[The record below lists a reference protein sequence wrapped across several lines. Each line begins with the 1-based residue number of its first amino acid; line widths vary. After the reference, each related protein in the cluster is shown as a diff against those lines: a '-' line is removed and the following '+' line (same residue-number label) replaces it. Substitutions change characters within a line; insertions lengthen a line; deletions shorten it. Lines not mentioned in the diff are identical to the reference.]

1 MVLSIQFGFSV
12 RKDSSLKFW
21 GDFLVV
27 PLTALTAV
35 FFTRNC
41 VINQVGVGSHS
52 RLAELDQVLV
62 RGPRMEAAD
71 VQVRFAQL
79 FPSPTT
85 AIATAVGVGTR
96 GCHLVGGGHIGLL

>member
-1 MVLSIQFGFSV
+1 MCK
-12 RKDSSLKFW
+12 RASLKFW
-21 GDFLVV
+21 GDVLVR
-27 PLTALTAV
+27 LEKQLAAV

-41 VINQVGVGSHS
+41 AINQVGVGSHS

-79 FPSPTT
+79 FPSPTA

-96 GCHLVGGGHIGLL
+96 GCHLVAGGHIGLL